1 MNKTL
6 FGLALLSYNWN
17 NYKKDIFDSYVPLV
31 CHTLQKDTDNLTC
44 REKTQSD
51 LLENYGINISL
62 GACESLLKR
71 MVKNGLLTKKSP
83 NEYFIHFDAVSENVK
98 YSERENLDRSFRLL
112 VIEIKK
118 YSKENFEIDL
128 STEDI
133 ELGLINFFRDNDL
146 DLLFAN
152 NDGKSVLPKVKESK
166 KAKYIIAKFITEI
179 KKEDPEKFSIVLK
192 LAQGYAIASL
202 ITYEDINSFS
212 GSLEDVEIYL
222 DAPILFSLLSL
233 NGESNLLLAQELL
246 TTLNA
251 NKAKLRIFE
260 INFGELFKTIQDT
273 IRRLN
278 DKDYIL
284 AKSSRVLRTAVRE
297 NISAQ
302 QLQIKLNQLDDI
314 LKSYKIE
321 KKDFPS
327 NTEWKYQI
335 DETKLTKNIVE
346 LYQGSNDSHKLPW
359 YKSNQIERDV
369 ESISNIFKIRKSNQ
383 AISLK
388 NAKAIFLTNNDL
400 IAYATKKYEQKE
412 WEYKSTIPVCVTDI
426 FLSTILWANYPT
438 KNDNLNIKQLMSECY
453 NIIELDNKLL
463 HKFYEDI
470 TKMHKEN
477 IITNEQFYLLN
488 SSNIA
493 YSLLE
498 KKTLNDIEVYTDK
511 TPGEILED
519 IQFKMNAELDEEKNK
534 LSKIDQNLSK
544 FSKFIASAVF
554 YLIALI
560 LISLSILFKSL
571 KPDLDTNIFN
581 ISVWTVSAIIGIFGF
596 MRWMDWIPT
605 KTVLESKI
613 ENKVYNKLKTLLNK

>member
-31 CHTLQKDTDNLTC
+31 CHTFQNENSSFTS
-44 REKTQSD
+44 REQTQNN

-62 GACESLLKR
+62 GASESLLKR
-71 MVKNGLLTKKSP
+71 MVKNGLLTRKSP
-83 NEYFIHFDAVSENVK
+83 NEYFIHSDAVTENIK
-98 YSERENLDRSFRLL
+98 YSQRDNLDRSFRLL

-118 YSKENFEIDL
+118 YSKENFDL
-128 STEDI
+128 DITTEDI

-152 NDGKSVLPKVKESK
+152 NDSESVLPKVRESK

-179 KKEDPEKFSIVLK
+179 QKDDPEKFSIVLK

-222 DAPILFSLLSL
+222 DAPIIFSLLAL
-233 NGESNLLLAQELL
+233 NGESNLMLAQELL

-260 INFGELFKTIQDT
+260 INYGELFKTIQDT

-278 DKDYIL
+278 ENDYIL

-302 QLQIKLNQLDDI
+302 QLQIKLNQLDEI
-314 LKSYKIE
+314 LNNYNIV

-327 NTEWKYQI
+327 EAEWKYQI
-335 DETKLTKNIVE
+335 DETKLSKNIE
-346 LYQGSNDSHKLPW
+346 DLYLGSNDSYKLPW

-388 NAKAIFLTNNDL
+388 NSKAIFLTNNDL
-400 IAYATKKYEQKE
+400 IAFATRKYEQKE
-412 WEYKSTIPVCVTDI
+412 WEYKSTIPICVTDI

-438 KNDNLNIKQLMSECY
+438 KNDNLKIKQLMSECY

-463 HKFYEDI
+463 HKFYDDI
-470 TKMHKEN
+470 TRMHKDN
-477 IITNEQFYLLN
+477 LISNEQFYLLN
-488 SSNIA
+488 SSNLA

-511 TPGEILED
+511 TPSEILED
-519 IQFKMNAELDEEKNK
+519 IQFKINAELDAEKNK
-534 LSKIDQNLSK
+534 LSKIDNNLIK
-544 FSKFIASAVF
+544 FSKFIATGTF
-554 YLIALI
+554 YIIAFLLVGLSVI
-560 LISLSILFKSL
+560 LKAISPK
-571 KPDLDTNIFN
+571 LDTNIFN
-581 ISVWTVSAIIGIFGF
+581 FSSWTISAIIGVFGF

-605 KTVLESKI
+605 KTAFESKI
-613 ENKVYNKLKTLLNK
+613 EKKVYDKLKMFINK